1 MGFNVH
7 AQQIKEKLKKA
18 KKGDLEAQLSLA
30 YDYSFGGPVLS
41 WYKKGKEKGD
51 FIAGLEAM
59 RLAELIAWKKSQ
71 EQKKENAAPVRET
84 KRADV
89 KSVAA
94 DVAGGQAKETE
105 KQAKVGQAAVS
116 EEPSVSQ
123 GKQSESRVGIAG
135 SRAEY
140 KTNASRAEE
149 RRERMYAFS
158 ETSVDDISR
167 EEFERDKADAAQGIA
182 EAQYNLGLFY
192 EHGKFVTQNAEE
204 SFRWY
209 KKAAEQG
216 NAAAQLKTGGY
227 YGKGVGVAKDEA
239 AAHRWFLKAAE
250 QGNVAAQMNA
260 GIDFARGTG
269 TKKNIPEAIK
279 WYKRAAENG
288 NAEAEYLLAVI
299 YMSGDGI
306 APDYPEAVRR
316 FKNALRSED
325 KEIKKSAKEALSL
338 LAKEGFR

>member
-1 MGFNVH
+1 MERNY
-7 AQQIKEKLKKA
+7 KEAMRYYLIA
-18 KKGDLEAQLSLA
+18 IEKGCEHSYRGIGELYEYGYGVEKDLVQA
-30 YDYSFGGPVLS
+30 LS

-94 DVAGGQAKETE
+94 DVA
-105 KQAKVGQAAVS
+105 VGQ
-116 EEPSVSQ
+116 
-123 GKQSESRVGIAG
+123 
-135 SRAEY
+135 
-140 KTNASRAEE
+140 
-149 RRERMYAFS
+149 
-158 ETSVDDISR
+158 
-167 EEFERDKADAAQGIA
+167 
-182 EAQYNLGLFY
+182 
-192 EHGKFVTQNAEE
+192 
-204 SFRWY
+204 
-209 KKAAEQG
+209 
-216 NAAAQLKTGGY
+216 
-227 YGKGVGVAKDEA
+227 AKDEA

-338 LAKEGFR
+338 LAKEGSR

>member
-1 MGFNVH
+1 M
-7 AQQIKEKLKKA
+7 
-18 KKGDLEAQLSLA
+18 
-30 YDYSFGGPVLS
+30 
-41 WYKKGKEKGD
+41 
-51 FIAGLEAM
+51 
-59 RLAELIAWKKSQ
+59 
-71 EQKKENAAPVRET
+71 
-84 KRADV
+84 
-89 KSVAA
+89 
-94 DVAGGQAKETE
+94 
-105 KQAKVGQAAVS
+105 
-116 EEPSVSQ
+116 
-123 GKQSESRVGIAG
+123 
-135 SRAEY
+135 
-140 KTNASRAEE
+140 
-149 RRERMYAFS
+149 
-158 ETSVDDISR
+158 
-167 EEFERDKADAAQGIA
+167 
-182 EAQYNLGLFY
+182 
-192 EHGKFVTQNAEE
+192 
-204 SFRWY
+204 
-209 KKAAEQG
+209 
-216 NAAAQLKTGGY
+216 
-227 YGKGVGVAKDEA
+227 AKDEA

>member
-1 MGFNVH
+1 MGLGVRKNLFTALSWFEKGAEKGERFAKIYADELKKELETKNREGQRKV
-7 AQQIKEKLKKA
+7 APQNQIK
-18 KKGDLEAQLSLA
+18 Q
-30 YDYSFGGPVLS
+30 
-41 WYKKGKEKGD
+41 
-51 FIAGLEAM
+51 
-59 RLAELIAWKKSQ
+59 
-71 EQKKENAAPVRET
+71 
-84 KRADV
+84 ADV

-94 DVAGGQAKETE
+94 DVA
-105 KQAKVGQAAVS
+105 VGQ
-116 EEPSVSQ
+116 
-123 GKQSESRVGIAG
+123 
-135 SRAEY
+135 
-140 KTNASRAEE
+140 
-149 RRERMYAFS
+149 
-158 ETSVDDISR
+158 
-167 EEFERDKADAAQGIA
+167 
-182 EAQYNLGLFY
+182 
-192 EHGKFVTQNAEE
+192 
-204 SFRWY
+204 
-209 KKAAEQG
+209 
-216 NAAAQLKTGGY
+216 
-227 YGKGVGVAKDEA
+227 AKDEA

-279 WYKRAAENG
+279 WYKMAAENG